1 MSSAVQRFR
10 PKHGESLADLFP
22 GLAAE
27 WDSERNDGLSP
38 SDVSAS
44 IYKRVWWQ
52 CREGLDHQWAAPIA
66 DRAKRNRG
74 CPSCAGQKVSVTN
87 SLATIASDV
96 AQEWHPSK
104 NGSLKPDGIVAK
116 SNKNVWWSGIAP
128 PASSYEGASDAT
140 LRV

>member
-1 MSSAVQRFR
+1 MKRTPGALGDGIRLRVVVALGKTGGVPSAV
-10 PKHGESLADLFP
+10 PKPGESLADLFP

-66 DRAKRNRG
+66 DRTKKDRG

-87 SLATIASDV
+87 SLATIAPDV
-96 AQEWHPSK
+96 AS
-104 NGSLKPDGIVAK
+104 
-116 SNKNVWWSGIAP
+116 P
-128 PASSYEGASDAT
+128 PQ
-140 LRV
+140 RVG